1 MIAVDAECCF
11 QFLAKFSSLVV
22 CHLSITDSLFLD
34 IGIENKLS
42 AESSVLW
49 KKRSEHFTR
58 FTFHYEWRI
67 MLAQKMWEILFIM
80 SCSYNF
86 FCLASSGEVFVP
98 SLRWYLYPLQ
108 SVRTLDLM
116 FLSGTCLNQGKSAH
130 AGNKGVKTW
139 IINIISRYP
148 KTNNWPW
155 IYKHQGQFMICQ

>member
-1 MIAVDAECCF
+1 MVADSECCF
-11 QFLAKFSSLVV
+11 PFFAKFSTLVV
-22 CHLSITDSLFLD
+22 CHRSITDSLFLD

-58 FTFHYEWRI
+58 FTFLYKWGI
-67 MLAQKMWEILFIM
+67 MLVQKRWIILFII
-80 SCSYNF
+80 SCSCHVLY
-86 FCLASSGEVFVP
+86 LASSDEVFVP

-116 FLSGTCLNQGKSAH
+116 FLSGTCLNEGKSAR
-130 AGNKGVKTW
+130 AGNNRVKTS

-155 IYKHQGQFMICQ
+155 RYKHQVQLRKRQW

>member
-1 MIAVDAECCF
+1 MVAVDAECCF
-11 QFLAKFSSLVV
+11 QFLAKFATLVV

-42 AESSVLW
+42 AESFVLW

-58 FTFHYEWRI
+58 FTFLYEWGI

-86 FCLASSGEVFVP
+86 FCLASSDEVFVP

-116 FLSGTCLNQGKSAH
+116 FLSGTCLNQGKSAR
-130 AGNKGVKTW
+130 AGNNRVKTS
-139 IINIISRYP
+139 IMNIISRYP